1 MVDISFGHRY
11 NVLIYEECDEEK
23 EYCSYTFH
31 RELPVG
37 VRQSKQTENWPR
49 SCRLKEKDFRML
61 FCVGPDGSLPYKEA
75 GRH

>member
-1 MVDISFGHRY
+1 MKNKSKSVER
-11 NVLIYEECDEEK
+11 EE
-23 EYCSYTFH
+23 YLRVGY

-61 FCVGPDGSLPYKEA
+61 FCVEPDGSLPYKEA

>member
-1 MVDISFGHRY
+1 MGY
-11 NVLIYEECDEEK
+11 
-23 EYCSYTFH
+23 

-61 FCVGPDGSLPYKEA
+61 FCVEPDGSLPYKEA